1 MKPVHRLTR
10 TTRVTRTARGFA
22 HAVVAASLLCVA
34 ALAHAH
40 AFPKVRTPAP
50 QTTVVPPHEVS
61 IEFSEA
67 LEPAFS
73 SITVTDAH
81 GGTVSTGKS
90 AVDANDHTRMSVPV
104 GNLTAGAY
112 TVAWVA
118 VAEDGHRTQGR
129 YVFNVK

>member
-1 MKPVHRLTR
+1 MKLVHRLTR
-10 TTRVTRTARGFA
+10 TVAQT
-22 HAVVAASLLCVA
+22 VVAVSFVGVASLA
-34 ALAHAH
+34 YAH

-81 GGTVSTGKS
+81 GNSVGTARS
-90 AVDANDHTRMSVPV
+90 AVDANDHTRMSVAV
-104 GNLTAGAY
+104 GDLAPGAY

-118 VAEDGHRTQGR
+118 VAEDGHRTQGH